1 MTAKTLNEPHAA
13 RRGMLRNGNAG
24 GDLSKVQKC
33 GAKPEIAVP
42 AALQRWLTGVAEC
55 TVGPALVR
63 KHPKD

>member
-13 RRGMLRNGNAG
+13 RRGILRNGNAG
-24 GDLSKVQKC
+24 GDLSKSKN
-33 GAKPEIAVP
+33 AELKPEIADP